1 MNKISNQFLS
11 IEQLQDT
18 YLKSRKSDNISSSDK
33 GQSFGEILDSKSS
46 QVTQG
51 SEIKFSKHAAGRL
64 ATRRI
69 ELDDV
74 QVARLADGMQRAG
87 EKGINDS
94 LVIMDQLAFIV
105 NVPSN
110 TVITALDQ
118 TESRDNIFT
127 NIDGAVIV

>member
-1 MNKISNQFLS
+1 MNGIQNQFLS

-18 YLKSRKSDNISSSDK
+18 YLKSTRKDNVPSSGD
-33 GQSFGEILDSKSS
+33 GQSFSDILNSKSS

-51 SEIKFSKHAAGRL
+51 SEVRFSKHAAGRL
-64 ATRRI
+64 ATRSI
-69 ELDDV
+69 QLDDS
-74 QVARLADGMQRAG
+74 QVARIADGMQRAG
-87 EKGINDS
+87 EKGIKDS

-118 TESRDNIFT
+118 TESKDNIFT

>member
-1 MNKISNQFLS
+1 MNGISNQFLS

-18 YLKSRKSDNISSSDK
+18 YLKSARNDNVPSSGD
-33 GQSFGEILDSKSS
+33 GQSFSEILSSKSG

-51 SEIKFSKHAAGRL
+51 SGVRFSKHAAGRL
-64 ATRRI
+64 ATRSI
-69 ELDDV
+69 ELDDS
-74 QVARLADGMQRAG
+74 QVARIADGMQKAG
-87 EKGINDS
+87 EKGIKDS

-118 TESRDNIFT
+118 TESKDNIFT

>member
-1 MNKISNQFLS
+1 MNNIQNQFLS

-18 YLKSRKSDNISSSDK
+18 YLKGRKNEKTASSTNGPGFMDVLEQTNSK
-33 GQSFGEILDSKSS
+33 MSQSGE
-46 QVTQG
+46 V
-51 SEIKFSKHAAGRL
+51 KFSKHAAGRL
-64 ATRRI
+64 ATRQI
-69 ELDDV
+69 SLDKT
-74 QVARLADGMQRAG
+74 QVARIADGMQKAG
-87 EKGINDS
+87 EKGIKDS

-118 TESRDNIFT
+118 TESKENIFT